1 VASKSTVGLAKY
13 PEGCSPSVF
22 HLLFQVMNVRRL
34 LIFGLLTG
42 LCAAIQA
49 QAPSNPVAISRSVFI
64 GQTYPSGNTYLRSFA
79 DSQDVVTW
87 PKSILLVTV
96 PGKASTSIQS
106 FEAELVSSEV
116 RPSYIPGIEGMDIQ
130 HAPCG
135 AEFREKHDS
144 TIVYLSEDFFNAS
157 FDYCDP
163 NKGVAMYRA
172 TPVPFSVRVLA
183 FPTEIRI
190 VEPRSLT
197 GTRTATKE
205 ELAEVARQKAEPAQ
219 GCTTTRT
226 FMDSATRLFQAN
238 FDNRFSVRLS
248 SYKSPGCTGHL
259 STIYLLDVLRG
270 QEVLRTFPVSQS
282 HGPL

>member
-1 VASKSTVGLAKY
+1 LQSQRLPFIVSGHECATFA
-13 PEGCSPSVF
+13 
-22 HLLFQVMNVRRL
+22 HLWTPDRFLRSNS
-34 LIFGLLTG
+34 GAGT
-42 LCAAIQA
+42 
-49 QAPSNPVAISRSVFI
+49 SNPVAISRSVFI

-79 DSQDVVTW
+79 DSQDIVTW

-205 ELAEVARQKAEPAQ
+205 ELAEVPGRRRNLPRDAQRLAPSWTPLPACFRQTLTTDFPC
-219 GCTTTRT
+219 GCPRT
-226 FMDSATRLFQAN
+226 
-238 FDNRFSVRLS
+238 
-248 SYKSPGCTGHL
+248 KSPGCTGHL

-282 HGPL
+282 HGPTLIV